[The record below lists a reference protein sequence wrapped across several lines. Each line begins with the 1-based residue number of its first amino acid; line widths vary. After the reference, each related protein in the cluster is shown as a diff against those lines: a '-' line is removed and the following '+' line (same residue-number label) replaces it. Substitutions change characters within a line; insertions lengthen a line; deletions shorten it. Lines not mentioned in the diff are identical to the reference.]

1 MEVLFPDLLNKKKK
15 QQKTAPLVMIWVFWN
30 KKDPTD
36 KKIKKTSLTLF
47 SWDSCNFLVLVK
59 RSHHFGKGL
68 SLLQL
73 FHHSLRQESL
83 KGGNDEPICRAAMET
98 QK

>member
-1 MEVLFPDLLNKKKK
+1 
-15 QQKTAPLVMIWVFWN
+15 MIWVFWN
-30 KKDPTD
+30 KKDATD

-47 SWDSCNFLVLVK
+47 SWDGCDFLVLVE

-73 FHHSLRQESL
+73 LYHSLQQESL
-83 KGGNDEPICRAAMET
+83 KDGNDELICRAAMET

>member
-1 MEVLFPDLLNKKKK
+1 
-15 QQKTAPLVMIWVFWN
+15 MIWVFWN